1 MSLWGAQGRCPRWTC
16 CVSCLGEPGTD
27 VMAKHR
33 LLYFLKDMFLLMPVF
48 LLGLFFPS
56 VFVSEILHFNFN
68 IILMFSQITVLQSE
82 NRIISVVSNT
92 FVPCLALG
100 FLLTSYDIDT
110 LFYLLH
116 YKLRAGTLSSTTV
129 FLPPIGSTS
138 TLNIA
143 LNLSLTNEYGRG
155 KNNWR
160 CSNIRMSQISGLRTQ
175 FGIAEAGQGKQNG

>member
-1 MSLWGAQGRCPRWTC
+1 
-16 CVSCLGEPGTD
+16 
-27 VMAKHR
+27 
-33 LLYFLKDMFLLMPVF
+33 MFLLMPVF

-82 NRIISVVSNT
+82 NRIISLVSNT

-116 YKLRAGTLSSTTV
+116 YKIPEGRNLVQYNYISSPYRV
-129 FLPPIGSTS
+129 YQYLEHSS
-138 TLNIA
+138 
-143 LNLSLTNEYGRG
+143 
-155 KNNWR
+155 
-160 CSNIRMSQISGLRTQ
+160 
-175 FGIAEAGQGKQNG
+175 